1 MFKCN
6 KLYTYVKE
14 MALKTKAATNNK
26 KLFSP
31 SCPDPSS
38 SSSSILVVFAH
49 ARSNK
54 KK

>member
-38 SSSSILVVFAH
+38 SILVVFAH